1 MTDAPVATVWVA
13 EPPAAYVV
21 RPPTVVD
28 SSLICAVLFD
38 EAERAAALLSLTGR
52 TLYAPHLL
60 DHEVVSVALKKR
72 RLGWPEASVE
82 LALRDYDAYA
92 IELRAT
98 DAPAQLALAER
109 YALSAYDAAYLWLA
123 SELKASL
130 ATFDRKLGEA
140 AQRHLSTLG

>member
-1 MTDAPVATVWVA
+1 VSRPEPATVWVA
-13 EPPAAYVV
+13 EPPAVYAV

-28 SSLICAVLFD
+28 SSLVCAVLFD
-38 EAERAAALLSLTGR
+38 EIDRDAALQRLAGR
-52 TLYAPHLL
+52 MLYAPDLL

-72 RLGWPEASVE
+72 RAGWPAASIE

-98 DAPAQLALAER
+98 DMPAQFALAER

-123 SELKASL
+123 SDLKAPL

-140 AQRHLSTLG
+140 AQRHLSTLE